1 MRSLIIPL
9 LLIASCT
16 SSPESKTLGVQV
28 LGYFEQEAVD
38 SVRSALSTFYNVE
51 IIQLP
56 NQKLPKSAFVNIKS
70 PRYRA
75 DSLLNF
81 LTLNKA
87 DSLDYL
93 MALTYADISFTKRV
107 DGDVKEPITRYEDWG
122 IFGLAH
128 MPGTA
133 SVISSYRINST
144 SKKVFFSRLKKITV
158 HEFGH
163 NLGLPH
169 CSNKT
174 CIMQDA
180 AESISTIDNVEL
192 KMCSSCFE
200 KIN

>member
-1 MRSLIIPL
+1 ML
-9 LLIASCT
+9 LTSCA
-16 SSPESKTLGVQV
+16 SSPESKTLGIQV

-38 SVRSALSTFYNVE
+38 SVRSALSTFYAVE
-51 IIQLP
+51 IIDLP
-56 NQKLPKSAFVNIKS
+56 KQKLPKSAFINVKS

-75 DSLLNF
+75 DSILNF

-87 DSLDYL
+87 DSLDHI
-93 MALTYADISFTKRV
+93 MALTYTDISFTKHEN
-107 DGDVKEPITRYEDWG
+107 GKIKEPISRYEDWG

-128 MPGTA
+128 MPGIG

-144 SKKVFFSRLKKITV
+144 SKKVFITRLKKITV

-163 NLGLPH
+163 NLGLAH

-180 AESISTIDNVEL
+180 AESIRTIDNVEL